1 MKTRHLAG
9 FLLVATMIF
18 SPGCDKDKDDKPKEI
33 SATEAKTELRNA
45 SQSINTDMTEM
56 MNTPAMVSLD
66 FLATLMDE
74 GDWKSNLK
82 NLAFNSGKLH
92 LSKVKSAFRKNANER
107 GVNEVGDYGVY
118 RFNFVIDDFELVQ
131 SSTTKLEILFPASEA
146 AYYSQQNNAELL
158 VDNLSYKTITYSET
172 YWDDWSQT
180 WVTEEY
186 EEVIPLSANVRLKID
201 GSSLL
206 TMTYAATYDNNG
218 FPTSMTSSMTMAPY
232 EFTTSFSGSGTN
244 FNTIL
249 SFKMSGNVL
258 MAYDAAVIYTSDMEG
273 VEKFSGSYTI
283 SPLKVQGWI
292 NVAAIENHMESV
304 EDNGGS
310 YDLNFLNS
318 QLDMELIHVALNA
331 KIGDIE
337 FRMFTDPEYNET
349 YPVLAVIYSDGTYE
363 WMDTIVDDGS
373 LKFRKVK

>member
-9 FLLVATMIF
+9 ILLVATLFF
-18 SPGCDKDKDDKPKEI
+18 SPGCDKEKDDKPKEI

-45 SQSINTDMTEM
+45 SQSINTDMAEM
-56 MNTPAMVSLD
+56 METPAMVSLD

-258 MAYDAAVIYTSDMEG
+258 MAYDAAVVYTSDMEG
-273 VEKFSGSYTI
+273 VEKFSGSYTV

-292 NVAAIENHMESV
+292 NVAVIENHMESV

>member
-33 SATEAKTELRNA
+33 TATEAKTELRNA
-45 SQSINTDMTEM
+45 SQSISTDMTEM

-118 RFNFVIDDFELVQ
+118 HFNFVIDDFELVQ

-158 VDNLSYKTITYSET
+158 IDNLSYKTIVYTDT

-206 TMTYAATYDNNG
+206 TMTYAATYDNSG
-218 FPTSMTSSMTMAPY
+218 VPTSTTASMTMAPY
-232 EFTTSFSGSGTN
+232 EFTASFSGSGTN
-244 FNTIL
+244 FSTIL

-258 MAYDAAVIYTSDMEG
+258 MAYDVAVVYTSDMEG
-273 VEKFSGSYTI
+273 VEKFSGSYTV

-292 NVAAIENHMESV
+292 NVAAIEDHMETV
-304 EDNGGS
+304 ENNQGS
-310 YDLNFLNS
+310 YDLNYLNS

-337 FRMFTDPEYNET
+337 FRMFTDTEWDET

>member
-33 SATEAKTELRNA
+33 TATEAKTELRNA
-45 SQSINTDMTEM
+45 SQSISTDMTEM

-158 VDNLSYKTITYSET
+158 IDNLSYKTIVYTDT

-206 TMTYAATYDNNG
+206 TMTYAATYDNSG
-218 FPTSMTSSMTMAPY
+218 VPTSTTASMTMAPY
-232 EFTTSFSGSGTN
+232 EFTASFSGSGTN

-258 MAYDAAVIYTSDMEG
+258 MAYDVAVVYTSDMEG
-273 VEKFSGSYTI
+273 VEKFSGSYTV

-292 NVAAIENHMESV
+292 NVAAIEDHMETV
-304 EDNGGS
+304 ENNQGS
-310 YDLNFLNS
+310 YDLNYLNG
-318 QLDMELIHVALNA
+318 QLDMELVHVGLNA

-337 FRMFTDPEYNET
+337 FRMFTDTEWDET

-363 WMDTIVDDGS
+363 WLDTIVDDGS

>member
-206 TMTYAATYDNNG
+206 TMTYAATYDNSG
-218 FPTSMTSSMTMAPY
+218 FPTSMSAGMTMAPY

-258 MAYDAAVIYTSDMEG
+258 MAYDAAVVYTSDMEG
-273 VEKFSGSYTI
+273 VEKFSGSYTV

>member
-18 SPGCDKDKDDKPKEI
+18 SPGCEKDKDDKPKEI
-33 SATEAKTELRNA
+33 TATEAKTELRNA

-56 MNTPAMVSLD
+56 MDTPAMVSLD
-66 FLATLMDE
+66 FLATLMDN

-92 LSKVKSAFRKNANER
+92 LSKVKSAFRKNVADR

-118 RFNFVIDDFELVQ
+118 QFNFAIDDFELVQ
-131 SSTTKLEILFPASEA
+131 NSTTKLEIIFPADET
-146 AYYSQQNNAELL
+146 AYYAQQNNAELL
-158 VDNLSYKTITYSET
+158 VDNLTYKTITYDET
-172 YWDDWSQT
+172 YWDDWEQM
-180 WVTEEY
+180 WITETY
-186 EEVIPLSANVRLKID
+186 EEVIPLSASVSLKID
-201 GSSLL
+201 GISLL
-206 TMTYAATYDNNG
+206 SMTYTATYDDSG
-218 FPTSMTSSMTMAPY
+218 FPTSMTANMTMAPY

-244 FNTIL
+244 FTTIL
-249 SFKMSGNVL
+249 TFKENGNVV
-258 MAYDAAVIYTSDMEG
+258 MTYDVALVYTSDMEG
-273 VEKFSGSYTI
+273 VEKLTGSYTV

-292 NVAAIENHMESV
+292 NVAAIENHMDEV
-304 EDNGGS
+304 DENGGT
-310 YDLNFLNS
+310 YNLDFLNS
-318 QLDMELIHVALNA
+318 QLDMELVHEDLNA

-349 YPVLAVIYSDGTYE
+349 YPVLAIIYSDGTYE

-373 LKFRKVK
+373 LKFRKVR

>member
-18 SPGCDKDKDDKPKEI
+18 NPGCDKDKDDKPKEI
-33 SATEAKTELRNA
+33 TATEAKTELRNA

-56 MNTPAMVSLD
+56 MNTPAMVSMD
-66 FLATLMDE
+66 FLATLMDN
-74 GDWKSNLK
+74 GDWKSNVK

-92 LSKVKSAFRKNANER
+92 LSKVKSAFRKSAVER
-107 GVNEVGDYGVY
+107 GENEVGDYGVY

-131 SSTTKLEILFPASEA
+131 NSTTKLEIMFPADED

-158 VDNLSYKTITYSET
+158 IDNLTYKTITYTET
-172 YWDDWSQT
+172 YWDEWEQT
-180 WVTEEY
+180 WITETY
-186 EEVIPLSANVRLKID
+186 EEVIPLSASVSLKID
-201 GSSLL
+201 GSILM

-218 FPTSMTSSMTMAPY
+218 FPTSMTAGMTMAPY
-232 EFTTSFSGSGTN
+232 EFTMSFSGSGTN
-244 FNTIL
+244 FTTTL
-249 SFKMSGNVL
+249 SFKESGNVV
-258 MAYDAAVIYTSDMEG
+258 MAYDVALVYTSDMEG
-273 VEKFSGSYTI
+273 VEKLSGSYTV
-283 SPLKVQGWI
+283 SPLKAQGWI
-292 NVAAIENHMESV
+292 NAAAIEDHMETV
-304 EDNGGS
+304 GDVGGS
-310 YDLNFLNS
+310 YDLNYLNS
-318 QLDMELIHVALNA
+318 QLDMELVHVGLNA

-349 YPVLAVIYSDGTYE
+349 YPVLAVIYSDGSYE

>member
-33 SATEAKTELRNA
+33 TATEAKTELRNA
-45 SQSINTDMTEM
+45 SQSISTDMTEM

-66 FLATLMDE
+66 FLATLMDNE
-74 GDWKSNLK
+74 DWKSNVK

-92 LSKVKSAFRKNANER
+92 LAKVKSAFRKSAAER
-107 GVNEVGDYGVY
+107 GENEMGDYGVY
-118 RFNFVIDDFELVQ
+118 QFNFIIDEFELVQ
-131 SSTTKLEILFPASEA
+131 SSTTKLEILFPADEE
-146 AYYSQQNNAELL
+146 AYYAQQNNAELL
-158 VDNLSYKTITYSET
+158 VDNLTYKTITYTDT
-172 YWDDWSQT
+172 YWDDWEQT
-180 WVTEEY
+180 WITETY
-186 EEVIPLSANVRLKID
+186 EEVIPLSASVSLKID
-201 GSSLL
+201 GTSLL
-206 TMTYAATYDNNG
+206 SMTYAATYDNSG
-218 FPTSMTSSMTMAPY
+218 FPTSTTASMTMAPY
-232 EFTTSFSGSGTN
+232 EFTASFSGSGTN
-244 FNTIL
+244 FSTIL

-258 MAYDAAVIYTSDMEG
+258 MAYDVAVVYTSDMEG
-273 VEKFSGSYTI
+273 VEKFSGSYTV

-292 NVAAIENHMESV
+292 NVAAIEDHMETI
-304 EDNGGS
+304 EDDGGS

-318 QLDMELIHVALNA
+318 QLDMELIHVGLNA

-337 FRMFTDPEYNET
+337 FRMFTDTEWDET

-363 WMDTIVDDGS
+363 WLDTIVDDGS